1 MFFEDERNQKF
12 LGSHENSLRTTSEKN
27 SSLGIDVLL
36 RLPGDDRVLGGRVLV
51 DLSLGD
57 LHDVLGPEAERQAD
71 RVFAA
76 DDVVEVVVVKVVRHV
91 EEVRRRART
100 LQVI

>member
-1 MFFEDERNQKF
+1 MRETKS
-12 LGSHENSLRTTSEKN
+12 LGSHENSLRPKSEKN

-51 DLSLGD
+51 NLSLGD

-71 RVFAA
+71 RVFAT
-76 DDVVEVVVVKVVRHV
+76 DDVVEVVVVEVVRHV